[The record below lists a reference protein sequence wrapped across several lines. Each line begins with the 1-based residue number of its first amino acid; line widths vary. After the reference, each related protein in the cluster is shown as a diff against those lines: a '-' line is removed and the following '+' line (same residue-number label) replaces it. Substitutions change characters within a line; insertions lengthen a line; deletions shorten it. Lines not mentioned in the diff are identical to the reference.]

1 VASDIGNVDEKFSD
15 TCRPNLYPS
24 KNLGIPG
31 ESFLIGTRLFLYNT
45 TVHILEGGIC
55 LAKKK
60 TPQTRDDVLELAIED
75 IRSKFGE
82 GSIMRLGDSFKAAV
96 EVISTGIL
104 PLDVALG
111 IGGLPR
117 GRIVEIFGPEG
128 SGKTTVALHAV
139 AEAQKA
145 GGVAAFIDAEHALDP
160 RLAHN
165 LGVDVQSLYIAQPD
179 SGEQALYVLDT
190 LVRSSAVDIVVID
203 SVAALTPQAEI
214 DGKIGDSQVG
224 LQARL
229 MSYALRRLTS
239 AISKSNCVV
248 VFINQLRAKISTGYS
263 QGPQETTTGGRALK
277 FYSSVRI
284 EVKRGKGVSKGDD
297 TIGHELWMKV
307 VKNKQAPPFKTG
319 HCTLLYGKGLP
330 KGMSILDMAIDFN
343 VVKRKGSWLAYKGET
358 LGQGKDTVA
367 QYIEEHPDLMQEIS
381 AEVLAVTSEGLS
393 LALSEHES
401 PLPLEDDENSVP
413 SLSIEDGILELDEE
427 VETGD
432 EEEK

>member
-1 VASDIGNVDEKFSD
+1 M
-15 TCRPNLYPS
+15 
-24 KNLGIPG
+24 
-31 ESFLIGTRLFLYNT
+31 
-45 TVHILEGGIC
+45 
-55 LAKKK
+55 AKKK
-60 TPQTRDDVLELAIED
+60 ASQTREDILELAIED
-75 IRSKFGE
+75 IRSKFGD
-82 GSIMRLGDSFKAAV
+82 GSIMRLGDSFKTAV
-96 EVISTGIL
+96 EVIPTGIL

-117 GRIVEIFGPEG
+117 GRIVEVFGPEG
-128 SGKTTVALHAV
+128 SGKTTVSLHAV

-165 LGVDVQSLYIAQPD
+165 LGVDVEALYVAQPD

-284 EVKRGKGVSKGDD
+284 DVKRGKGVTKGDD

-307 VKNKQAPPFKTG
+307 VKNKQAPPFKTA
-319 HCTLLYGKGLP
+319 HCTLMYGRGVP
-330 KGMSILDMAIDFN
+330 KGMAILDMAIDQN
-343 VVKRKGSWLAYKGET
+343 VVKRRGSWLAYKGET
-358 LGQGKDTVA
+358 LGQGKDAVS
-367 QYIEEHPDLMQEIS
+367 QYIEGHPELMEEIS
-381 AEVLAVTSEGLS
+381 TEVLSHTSDGLGISITEAEKDPPADAEEDIISSLTLEEG
-393 LALSEHES
+393 
-401 PLPLEDDENSVP
+401 V
-413 SLSIEDGILELDEE
+413 LELAS
-427 VETGD
+427 
-432 EEEK
+432 EEEED

>member
-1 VASDIGNVDEKFSD
+1 M
-15 TCRPNLYPS
+15 
-24 KNLGIPG
+24 
-31 ESFLIGTRLFLYNT
+31 
-45 TVHILEGGIC
+45 
-55 LAKKK
+55 AKKK
-60 TPQTRDDVLELAIED
+60 TPQTRDDILELAIDD
-75 IRSKFGE
+75 IRSKFGD
-82 GSIMRLGDSFKAAV
+82 GSIMRLGDSFKSAV

-111 IGGLPR
+111 IGGLPK
-117 GRIVEIFGPEG
+117 GRIIEVFGPEG
-128 SGKTTVALHAV
+128 SGKTTVSLHAV

-165 LGVDVQSLYIAQPD
+165 LGVNVEDLYVAQPD
-179 SGEQALYVLDT
+179 SGEQALYVLDA
-190 LVRSSAVDIVVID
+190 LVRSSAVDIVIVD

-239 AISKSNCVV
+239 AISKSKCVV

-284 EVKRGKGVSKGDD
+284 EVKRGKGVTKGDD
-297 TIGHELWMKV
+297 TIGHELWIKV
-307 VKNKQAPPFKTG
+307 VKNKQAPPFKTA
-319 HCTLLYGKGLP
+319 HCTLMYGRGVP
-330 KGMSILDMAIDFN
+330 KGMAILDMAIDMN

-358 LGQGKDTVA
+358 LGQGKDAVA
-367 QYIEEHPDLMQEIS
+367 QYIEQHPELMEEIS
-381 AEVLAVTSEGLS
+381 GEVLAHSSETLSIGVTDSDIESPIESEEDIVS
-393 LALSEHES
+393 TLAL
-401 PLPLEDDENSVP
+401 DEGV
-413 SLSIEDGILELDEE
+413 LELDTIDEE
-427 VETGD
+427 SAD
-432 EEEK
+432 EEEDGAVE